1 MTSPSSQFL
10 CFGHETTHS
19 LGLRPVL
26 GLLLYI
32 FRSFSNVSCWASP
45 PIRVL
50 LKWAARGQ
58 VDSVARLCPSQAR
71 KLPPPTHGLRA
82 NSGFRASLDR
92 LLIKGKPTPVLGL
105 CNLSF
110 LSFIL
115 IQEPV
120 FIYLFSFLRLL
131 SVGEGKAPL
140 LFTCNQRKAWV
151 QKWIFKQGKSLCLS
165 GLVKTANFE
174 LRAF

>member
-115 IQEPV
+115 IQGRDAVEKLNTEPGREV
-120 FIYLFSFLRLL
+120 R
-131 SVGEGKAPL
+131 APKIEMSRSSAR
-140 LFTCNQRKAWV
+140 NV
-151 QKWIFKQGKSLCLS
+151 IKSHEIKL
-165 GLVKTANFE
+165 E
-174 LRAF
+174 LELGRN